1 MSAPTGAANDET
13 ALVAAQIGRPPR
25 SPWRVAVRC
34 EHGFPQVI
42 VSPSLLEDGTPFP
55 TVFWLTCPAL
65 VRAVD
70 DAESESGTDAWALR
84 LATDVG
90 LAERA
95 IEADV
100 AYRFARTAES
110 GGTDAC
116 EHTGVAGMRHPLRVK
131 CLHAHVAAY
140 LAGTGDPVGEGV
152 LMDVALECDGVRC
165 AKLARCLKEETA

>member
-1 MSAPTGAANDET
+1 M
-13 ALVAAQIGRPPR
+13 
-25 SPWRVAVRC
+25 AVRC
-34 EHGFPQVI
+34 EHGFPRVI

-55 TVFWLTCPAL
+55 TTFWLTCPAL

-70 DAESESGTDAWALR
+70 DVESEGGTDAWTIR
-84 LATDVG
+84 LAADVG

-95 IEADV
+95 IVADE
-100 AYRFARTAES
+100 AYRTARAEES
-110 GGTDAC
+110 GGLDAC
-116 EHTGVAGMRHPLRVK
+116 ERTGVAGMRNPLRVK